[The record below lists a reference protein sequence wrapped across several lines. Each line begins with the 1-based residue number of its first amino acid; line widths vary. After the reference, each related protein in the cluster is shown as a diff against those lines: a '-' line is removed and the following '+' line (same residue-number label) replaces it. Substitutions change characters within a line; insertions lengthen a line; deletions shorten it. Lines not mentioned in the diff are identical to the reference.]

1 MERSDVMNAG
11 IIDTQPARGVDL
23 ARARIQT
30 TYRFKQGRFADLKT
44 ADRFTELVQ
53 LRKLH
58 DRDPRMTERSGKL
71 ASKRIVADALGEEW
85 VIPAI
90 WSGARLPRTN
100 PFTAPTILKSSH
112 GCNQYAVLRDPPSAL
127 RWQLLRK
134 QAARWMRGPYGFWL
148 DEWSYRDAPLGLLA
162 EDLIGDGQ
170 TLPVDYKIYVFDGR
184 ATHVQ
189 VHLDRAGGHEWILHD
204 RDFKKL
210 VPRQAGSPAKP
221 DSLNAMLDAAEQL
234 ARGFSF
240 IRIDFYEVGRKPL
253 FGEFCFYPGSGL
265 DPFAED
271 WIDFE
276 LGGLWKAA
284 L

>member
-1 MERSDVMNAG
+1 MERCDLMDAG
-11 IIDTQPARGVDL
+11 IIRKHAARGIDL

-58 DRDPRMTERSGKL
+58 DRDPRMIERSSKL
-71 ASKRIVADALGEEW
+71 ASKRIVAHALGEEW
-85 VIPAI
+85 VIPTV
-90 WSGARLPRTN
+90 WNGVTLPRKN
-100 PFTAPTILKSSH
+100 PFTAPMIVKSSH
-112 GCNQYAVLRDPPSAL
+112 GCNQYVVLRDPPSAL

-148 DEWSYRDAPLGLLA
+148 DEWCYRDVPLGVLA
-162 EDLIGDGQ
+162 EDLVGDGQ
-170 TLPVDYKIYVFDGR
+170 TLPVDYKIYVFDGH

-189 VHLDRAGGHEWILHD
+189 VHLDRASDHKWILHD
-204 RDFKKL
+204 RYFNKL
-210 VPRQAGSPAKP
+210 VPDQEGSPAKP
-221 DSLNAMLDAAEQL
+221 ETLNAMLAAAEDL

-240 IRIDFYEVGRKPL
+240 IRVDFYEVDSKPL

-276 LGGLWKAA
+276 LGRLWKAA